1 MKVSLSWLKE
11 YIPVDLPSQQIADKL
26 TMAGLEVDSVESL
39 YDYLDHVVLA
49 RVTEVKKHPNADTL
63 SCCMVDIGEDE
74 PVQIV
79 CGAPN
84 VRQGMMVACATP
96 GAVLPGGLK
105 IKKSKLRGEKSCGM
119 LCSASELRLASDAS
133 GIMDLEEGSSPGTP
147 LETALNISDTLF
159 EIDLTPNR
167 PDCLSVIG
175 VAREIGAFT
184 KPQGQVKLPEV
195 ILPGEKAGN
204 RSIHDLASVKIV
216 DPDLCP
222 RYSAGML
229 FDVKVGPSPFWL
241 RQKMESV
248 GLVSVNNV
256 VDVTNFVM
264 LETGQP
270 LHAFDFDNLAKG
282 QIVVQKAGVAFD
294 FTTLDSK
301 AHKLDPE
308 MLMICDGERPVA
320 LAGVMGG
327 ENSEISDATTCVLI
341 ESAYFNPISIRR
353 TAKRTGIATDASH
366 RFERGVDP
374 EGTVY
379 AMKRAVSLI
388 SEICGASIANGFI
401 DEHPKKSEPVKVC
414 LNTNALNTR
423 LGTQFSC
430 EAIGEILKSV
440 EFKVEQSG
448 ENQLMVLVPSF
459 RVDVVRPEDLSE
471 EVARLWG
478 YNNIKTSY
486 PLVPAK
492 GKILAP
498 MLLLR
503 EKIRQILPGFS
514 FYEVINYNF
523 IHGESCDRL
532 RLSDTDPRRSVETIL
547 NPISDQ
553 MSVLRTSLIPGLLE
567 TMKRN
572 NSQQSESLKLFE
584 VGKVFFATQK
594 GELPME
600 KEMVGGLITG
610 NRMEQSWFSK
620 KTGVDFYD
628 LKGIVEGLLK
638 GLMISSLTFQKMD
651 EAVCPYFEHGFGAT
665 VKVSD
670 VVIGSFGKMAGK
682 VLKNYGLRQ
691 DAYVFDFDLAALLEL
706 MPGFIQDIPLPRFP
720 SLSRDMT
727 FIVDEKICVGDIL
740 GQVKLFAQKQSLI
753 EDYFLFDVFE
763 GASLKPRKKSLSF
776 RVVYRSASKT
786 LTEKNIK
793 KVHGQLS
800 EAILG
805 KFEADLPE

>member
-11 YIPVDLPSQQIADKL
+11 YISVDLPPQQISDKL

-39 YDYLDHVVLA
+39 YDYLDHVVVA

-63 SCCMVDIGEDE
+63 SCCMVDIGADE

-84 VRQGMMVACATP
+84 VRPGMSVACATP
-96 GAVLPGGLK
+96 GAVLPGDLK
-105 IKKSKLRGEKSCGM
+105 IKKSKLRGEVSCGM
-119 LCSASELRLASDAS
+119 LCSAAELRLASDAS
-133 GIMDLEEGSSPGTP
+133 GIMDLEEGLLPGTP

-184 KPQGQVKLPEV
+184 SPLGQVKLPEV
-195 ILPGEKAGN
+195 TLPGEKAGN
-204 RSIHDLASVKIV
+204 RSIHDLATVKIV
-216 DPDLCP
+216 DADLCP

-229 FDVKVGPSPFWL
+229 FDVKVGPSPHWL
-241 RQKMESV
+241 CQKLEAV
-248 GLVSVNNV
+248 GMAPINNV

-282 QIVVQKAGVAFD
+282 QIVVQKAGAAMD
-294 FTTLDSK
+294 FVTLDSK
-301 AHKLDPE
+301 THTLDPE
-308 MLMICDGERPVA
+308 MLMICDGDRPVA

-374 EGTVY
+374 DGTLY

-388 SEICGASIANGFI
+388 AEICGASIANGFI
-401 DEHPKKSEPVKVC
+401 DEHPKKYEPITIC
-414 LNTNALNTR
+414 LDTNALNTR

-430 EAIGEILKSV
+430 EAIGEILRSV
-440 EFKVEQSG
+440 EFKVELTG
-448 ENQLMVLVPSF
+448 ENQLMVQVPSF

-492 GKILAP
+492 GKVLAP
-498 MLLLR
+498 VLLLR

-514 FYEVINYNF
+514 FYEAINYNF

-532 RLSDTDPRRSVETIL
+532 RLSDTDPRRCVETIL

-567 TMKRN
+567 TMRRN
-572 NSQQSESLKLFE
+572 NSQQSDSLKLFE
-584 VGKVFFATQK
+584 IGKVFFATQK

-600 KEMVGGLITG
+600 REMVGGLITG
-610 NRMEQSWFSK
+610 NRTEQSWFSK

-628 LKGIVEGLLK
+628 LKGVVEGLLK
-638 GLMISSLTFQKMD
+638 GLMIPVTFQKMD
-651 EAVCPYFEHGFGAT
+651 EAVCPYFERGFGAM
-665 VKVSD
+665 VNVSD
-670 VVIGSFGKMAGK
+670 VTIGSLGKIAGP

-691 DAYVFDFDLAALLEL
+691 DAYVFDFDLAAMLEL
-706 MPGFIQDIPLPRFP
+706 MPESIQDIPLPRFP

-740 GQVKLFAQKQSLI
+740 GQVKLFAQTQSLI

-763 GASLKPRKKSLSF
+763 GAPLKQDKKSLSF
-776 RVVYRSASKT
+776 RVVYRSDSKT

-800 EAILG
+800 EAILE
-805 KFEADLPE
+805 KFKANLPE

>member
-11 YIPVDLPSQQIADKL
+11 YISVDLAPQQISDKL

-39 YDYLDHVVLA
+39 YDYLDHVVVA

-63 SCCMVDIGEDE
+63 SCCMVDIGADE

-84 VRQGMMVACATP
+84 VRPGMSVACATP
-96 GAVLPGGLK
+96 GAVLPGDLK
-105 IKKSKLRGEKSCGM
+105 IKKSKLRGEVSCGM
-119 LCSASELRLASDAS
+119 LCSAAELRLASDAS
-133 GIMDLEEGSSPGTP
+133 GIMDLEEGALPGTP

-159 EIDLTPNR
+159 EIELTPNR

-184 KPQGQVKLPEV
+184 TPPGQVKLPEV
-195 ILPGEKAGN
+195 TLPEEKPGN
-204 RSIHDLASVKIV
+204 KSIHDLASVQIV
-216 DPDLCP
+216 DADLCP

-241 RQKMESV
+241 CQKLEAV
-248 GLVSVNNV
+248 GMTPINNV

-282 QIVVQKAGVAFD
+282 QIVVQKAGAAID
-294 FTTLDSK
+294 FVTLDSK
-301 AHKLDPE
+301 THKLDPE

-327 ENSEISDATTCVLI
+327 ENSEISDTTTCVLI

-366 RFERGVDP
+366 RYERGADP
-374 EGTVY
+374 EGTMF

-388 SEICGASIANGFI
+388 AEICGASIANGFI
-401 DEHPKKSEPVKVC
+401 DEHPKKHEPITIN
-414 LNTNALNTR
+414 LDTNALNTR

-430 EAIGEILKSV
+430 EAIGEILRSV
-440 EFKVEQSG
+440 EFKVEQTG

-492 GKILAP
+492 GKVLAP
-498 MLLLR
+498 VLLLR

-514 FYEVINYNF
+514 FYEAINYNF

-532 RLSDTDPRRSVETIL
+532 RLSDSDPRRCVETIL

-567 TMKRN
+567 TMRRN
-572 NSQQSESLKLFE
+572 NSQQSDSLKLFE
-584 VGKVFFATQK
+584 IGKVFFATQK
-594 GELPME
+594 GELPIE

-610 NRMEQSWFSK
+610 NRTEQSWFSK
-620 KTGVDFYD
+620 KTAVDFYD
-628 LKGIVEGLLK
+628 LKGVVEGLLK
-638 GLMISSLTFQKMD
+638 GLMISVTFQKMD
-651 EAVCPYFEHGFGAT
+651 EAVCPYFERGFGAM
-665 VKVSD
+665 VKVAD
-670 VVIGSFGKMAGK
+670 VPIGSLGKIAGQ
-682 VLKNYGLRQ
+682 VLKNFGLRQ
-691 DAYVFDFDLAALLEL
+691 DAYVFDFDLAAVLGL
-706 MPGFIQDIPLPRFP
+706 MSESIQDIPLPRFP

-727 FIVDEKICVGDIL
+727 FIVDGKICVGDIL
-740 GQVKLFAQKQSLI
+740 GQVKLFAQTQSLI

-763 GASLKPRKKSLSF
+763 GAPLKPGKKSLSF
-776 RVVYRSASKT
+776 RVVYRSDSKT

-793 KVHGQLS
+793 KVHGHLS
-800 EAILG
+800 EAILE
-805 KFEADLPE
+805 KFKADLPE